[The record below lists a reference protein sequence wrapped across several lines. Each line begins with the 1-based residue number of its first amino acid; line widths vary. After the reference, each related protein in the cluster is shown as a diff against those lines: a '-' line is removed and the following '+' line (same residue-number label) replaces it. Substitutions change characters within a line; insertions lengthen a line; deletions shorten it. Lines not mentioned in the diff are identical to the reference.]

1 LDWNYWNAV
10 SESSWQFHSESLHHI
25 VSLTLYRAPR
35 TLSRV
40 LFVPK
45 SGGSISCHL
54 LLLLAIA
61 SKMWFDWLAPFD
73 FPLFKS
79 VYLSPFKLPNC
90 KQSAYLSPG
99 FNLSFVVSGNAIH
112 CISLFQGSI
121 RCLPYWG
128 SKPSLFQGSH
138 SLTVV
143 LFHVHSICIL
153 HCSVSPQIS
162 FYRFHSI
169 LSSKRM
175 VLPHHHWVA
184 GLCLFGIRMLSVVFL
199 RFSHFSLP
207 QPSFERRVPVQ
218 SSSLFNGRVSHS
230 YLAYSCLMGICHLR
244 ALGPLYLFVV
254 LATFSFPI
262 SYSHSHS
269 HILLIFHQY
278 IHCGI
283 LPERISI
290 IPYFHSVFRL
300 YLSYAPHWECDDV
313 IMCISD
319 CTAPAR

>member
-1 LDWNYWNAV
+1 
-10 SESSWQFHSESLHHI
+10 
-25 VSLTLYRAPR
+25 
-35 TLSRV
+35 
-40 LFVPK
+40 
-45 SGGSISCHL
+45 
-54 LLLLAIA
+54 
-61 SKMWFDWLAPFD
+61 
-73 FPLFKS
+73 
-79 VYLSPFKLPNC
+79 
-90 KQSAYLSPG
+90 
-99 FNLSFVVSGNAIH
+99 
-112 CISLFQGSI
+112 
-121 RCLPYWG
+121 
-128 SKPSLFQGSH
+128 
-138 SLTVV
+138 
-143 LFHVHSICIL
+143 
-153 HCSVSPQIS
+153 
-162 FYRFHSI
+162 
-169 LSSKRM
+169 
-175 VLPHHHWVA
+175 
-184 GLCLFGIRMLSVVFL
+184 MLSVVFL